1 MTKILSVIFLI
12 IFLIIMTGCAVGVK
26 REVIKQEPFQG
37 DEKLTYLIPKDEG
50 VENTG
55 FFLKG
60 LVMKSTKSYYQK
72 YPGSNIYFVR
82 GIDIESDPQRSLII
96 CSEYD
101 GERFGATYRGE
112 KDTEYSSYVRY
123 YVQVN
128 VEDKEDKYVVSLIP
142 INKEVVRGCGPLCT
156 SHYDI
161 PDFTEKKLIK
171 FLSETSIGFKVEID
185 SPYNTESTYSNFKR
199 LLREEALGQPY
210 SDPVT
215 GKIYKSAFYLPKD
228 NKRVKLFV
236 DVYPYRNGS
245 KAVISVELTVSV
257 DPDTKVSDIGKD
269 ILNVKAE
276 LERIVKS

>member
-1 MTKILSVIFLI
+1 
-12 IFLIIMTGCAVGVK
+12 MTGCAVGVK

-37 DEKLTYLIPKDEG
+37 DEKVTYLIPKNEG

-60 LVMKSTKSYYQK
+60 LIMRSTKNYYPK
-72 YPGSNIYFVR
+72 YPGSITSFVR
-82 GIDIESDPQRSLII
+82 GIDIEFDPQRNLII

-101 GERFGATYRGE
+101 GERFGPTHMGGKNE
-112 KDTEYSSYVRY
+112 EYSSYVQYDVR
-123 YVQVN
+123 VDIQN
-128 VEDKEDKYVVSLIP
+128 KEDKYVVSLIP
-142 INKEVVRGCGPLCT
+142 INKEVARGCRPLCT

-171 FLSETSIGFKVEID
+171 FLSEASIGFKVEID

-215 GKIYKSAFYLPKD
+215 GKIYKSAFYLQKD
-228 NKRVKLFV
+228 NKRVKLLV

-245 KAVISVELTVSV
+245 KAVISVELPVSV
-257 DPDTKVSDIGKD
+257 DPVTKVSDIGAD